1 MSYSGYGRGKLLLFG
16 EHAAVMGH
24 PALGLALERG
34 IEVALEPDPKAHNW
48 TLVGRGDAEAA
59 MAREVMTR
67 LGDAVDGIPRGGTI
81 RVASTLP
88 EGRGFGSS
96 AALCVAL
103 TEAVLKASGSPEA
116 VRHRAIVWAIAH
128 HAEGYFHGSP
138 SGIDTGLATLGGL
151 VAFRPAPPEL
161 PEWHRVPLRPLS
173 LLVGSLPRK
182 SNAKALIADIRERSK
197 DPASVEA
204 GRLSRLGALSAAAE
218 SLFEIGNAAKQGGLR
233 DRGGIHGGEGPNGEG
248 RPHNDDGGPHG
259 GGDRHRSGGP
269 ASPEISYELGLLA
282 KDAQIEL
289 SALGLVDPSLATL
302 VETGEATGSEGG
314 KMSGAGG
321 GGAFWLVYPDRAAAL
336 RGESAL
342 RQKAADLEL
351 GEALTLEVLD
361 LRP

>member
-59 MAREVMTR
+59 MAREVMMR
-67 LGDAVDGIPRGGTI
+67 LDDAVDGIPRGGTI

-173 LLVGSLPRK
+173 LLVGSLPRT

-218 SLFEIGNAAKQGGLR
+218 SLFERGNAAKQGSLR

-248 RPHNDDGGPHG
+248 HPHNDDGGPHG
-259 GGDRHRSGGP
+259 GSDRHRSGGP
-269 ASPEISYELGLLA
+269 ASSKISYELGLLA
-282 KDAQIEL
+282 GKAQIEL

-351 GEALTLEVLD
+351 SEALTLEVLD